1 MGGGKGLMYDEKN
14 RENKNSI
21 LNIALYLS
29 LKLNNIL

>member
-1 MGGGKGLMYDEKN
+1 MYDEKN

-29 LKLNNIL
+29 LKLNNILSIVR